1 MECLTEFTTKLEL
14 IQQFSARNHSFLA
27 SQAAKI
33 NIVMARRLRR
43 LFPTLPLY
51 DVCQAIPF
59 VR

>member
-27 SQAAKI
+27 SKAAKI

-43 LFPTLPLY
+43 LN
-51 DVCQAIPF
+51 
-59 VR
+59 